1 MSPDNIS
8 SAVNRFSGWPSND
21 PL

>member
-1 MSPDNIS
+1 MSPDNIG

-21 PL
+21 P